1 LEAIFRDNPFYTS
14 NGNGIPILVQFL
26 GNHLQR
32 HLGIKKSISYNLTHD
47 LIGSAVVTLGTGF
60 EAFKPRSPSLRKLV
74 KDLVIA
80 LSSISKLLCRF
91 ERAKTLAL
99 AFEKHCKL
107 EGNFIIFPDA
117 KATFGTGQKRLSF
130 MDLNHRLPPPLESG
144 WTRLNP

>member
-1 LEAIFRDNPFYTS
+1 
-14 NGNGIPILVQFL
+14 L

-47 LIGSAVVTLGTGF
+47 LIGSAVVTLGAGF
-60 EAFKPRSPSLRKLV
+60 EAFESCSPAFRKLV

-91 ERAKTLAL
+91 ERAETFAL
-99 AFEKHCKL
+99 AFEKHCKP
-107 EGNFIIFPDA
+107 EGNLIIFPDG
-117 KATFGTGQKRLSF
+117 KGTFGTGEKPRFF

-144 WTRLNP
+144 WTGLNP